1 MGLGTIALILGA
13 TLSAVLFAMWL
24 YRAREVPVD
33 GSAVLVAARAAAI
46 ALVLLLLLNPRI
58 PGGAVADGGSSWVL
72 VDRSASMGADLVD
85 GGSSWTAASDEA
97 GSGQVVLFGDTPQR
111 TIVSE
116 GTPTDPNSRLL
127 SGLRLAIEAG
137 ARDVRVVSDFRLTD
151 LDAAVALLEQ
161 SGVGADFEPVGG
173 PVRNVGI
180 SEFAIGTSG
189 SGTVAE
195 VELFGEAAGTDS
207 VEVEVFAEDR
217 SVATATLAVPADN
230 ATERAEISI
239 PSPPADGRTVRY
251 SVRATLAG
259 DGYADDDARSTYV
272 QSGTSDGGVV
282 LISTAP
288 DWEPRFLLPT
298 LRDVTG
304 FEGEGYLAV
313 ADGRFLR
320 AFSEDGSVA
329 GVDSATVRSRAL
341 RAELVVVHAS
351 EAIGP
356 WIRSWLPRV
365 SRLILIAPDAEA
377 LTAMGLSVAPP
388 RSGEWYVADNAP
400 VSPMS
405 GGLAGVSFDGLP
417 PLGPAVSVESAPG
430 WSSALAVNYQR
441 QGSAVPALML
451 SNRGNRRV
459 AVAPAQGWWRWAF
472 REGPARDAYRRV
484 WSSVAGWMMGSDV
497 LAASDEIAPVRDVID
512 RGAVVDW
519 VAPGLAG
526 DTVAVQ
532 IGPVGAFVVDTL
544 IAVDSTETFRTPK
557 LPAGTYAYRAAAR
570 TDSTNGRFDVSAYT
584 AELRTPVA
592 DVESRVDRSAPSSSL
607 RVSGGR
613 RLRTAGLPYL
623 LLIAVLSAEW
633 LLRRRKGLR

>member
-1 MGLGTIALILGA
+1 MGLGTIALILCA
-13 TLSAVLFAMWL
+13 TLAAVLFAIWL

-46 ALVLLLLLNPRI
+46 ALVLLLILNPRI

-72 VDRSASMGADLVD
+72 VDRSSSMGAQLAD
-85 GGSSWTAASDEA
+85 GGSAWDAAASEA
-97 GSGQVVLFGDTPQR
+97 GGGQVVLFGDTPQR
-111 TIVSE
+111 TVVSD

-151 LDAAVALLEQ
+151 LDASIALLEQ

-173 PVRNVGI
+173 PVRNVGV
-180 SEFAIGTSG
+180 SDFAVETAG
-189 SGTVAE
+189 SGYVAE
-195 VELFGEAAGTDS
+195 IEVFGEAAGSDS
-207 VEVEVFAEDR
+207 IDVEVFAEDR
-217 SVATATLAVPADN
+217 SVAVAKLPVPARN
-230 ATERAEISI
+230 TTQRVELPL

-251 SVRATLAG
+251 SVQARLAD
-259 DGYADDDARSTYV
+259 DGYAADDERSVYLR
-272 QSGTSDGGVV
+272 SGTTDGGVV
-282 LISTAP
+282 LISNAP

-313 ADGRFLR
+313 SDGRFLR
-320 AFSEDGSVA
+320 AFTEDGSVA
-329 GVDSATVRSRAL
+329 GVDSATVRARAL
-341 RAELVVVHAS
+341 RAEMVVVHAS
-351 EAIGP
+351 ESLGA
-356 WIRSWLPRV
+356 WTRSWLPRV
-365 SRLILIAPDAEA
+365 NRLIVIAPDAEV
-377 LTAMGLSVAPP
+377 LTEMGISAASA

-400 VSPMS
+400 VSPVS

-417 PLGPAVSVESAPG
+417 PLGPAVGVEAAPG
-430 WSSALAVNYQR
+430 WSSALSVNYQR
-441 QGSAVPALML
+441 QGAAAPALL
-451 SNRGNRRV
+451 LATRGARRV
-459 AVAPAQGWWRWAF
+459 ALAPAQGWWRWAF

-484 WSSVAGWMMGSDV
+484 WSSVAGWMMGSEAV
-497 LAASDEIAPVRDVID
+497 AASDEIAPVADVVQ
-512 RGAVVDW
+512 GAVDVAW

-526 DTVAVQ
+526 DTVTVQ

-544 IAVDSTETFRTPK
+544 IAVDSTETFSTPA
-557 LPAGTYAYRAAAR
+557 LPVGTYTYRAVAR

-584 AELRTPVA
+584 AELRTPIA
-592 DVESRVDRSAPSSSL
+592 DVEGTIDRSAPSSSL